1 MRVCVCVCDKQCPPG
16 RATERKSGCS
26 TLSLQPTLGRLGP
39 STSSSISIKRMY
51 AELVKPKG
59 HTFSCVFAS
68 LSLSMGCLWQ
78 LFELRVR
85 KHRLCLR
92 FELRCAVQTPN
103 KPLDHQVPTAPSTT
117 AYLHLE
123 AKDRDGIEVLV
134 CQGTCQ
140 ARMRELLSRARG
152 RGPVRFSLGGS
163 LRAERTRKEALGA
176 GPGPG
181 RGCAS
186 LGNALQVRSSSF
198 QTKAEC
204 ACESSTQRRIARAP
218 LSGPGS
224 GGTMTA
230 SQESFQLPW
239 PLKARNSP
247 ACTEG
252 GTSGQAKSLLTALE
266 LGPAQARPCTWA
278 RP

>member
-1 MRVCVCVCDKQCPPG
+1 
-16 RATERKSGCS
+16 
-26 TLSLQPTLGRLGP
+26 
-39 STSSSISIKRMY
+39 
-51 AELVKPKG
+51 
-59 HTFSCVFAS
+59 
-68 LSLSMGCLWQ
+68 MGCLWQ
-78 LFELRVR
+78 LFELRVH

-117 AYLHLE
+117 AHLHLE

-140 ARMRELLSRARG
+140 ARMRELLSRAFRG

-163 LRAERTRKEALGA
+163 LRAERTRKEALRGRGRAGA
-176 GPGPG
+176 GPGLRLTGKCPPG
-181 RGCAS
+181 AILFVSQKKQSAR
-186 LGNALQVRSSSF
+186 V
-198 QTKAEC
+198 KAP
-204 ACESSTQRRIARAP
+204 QRRIARAP